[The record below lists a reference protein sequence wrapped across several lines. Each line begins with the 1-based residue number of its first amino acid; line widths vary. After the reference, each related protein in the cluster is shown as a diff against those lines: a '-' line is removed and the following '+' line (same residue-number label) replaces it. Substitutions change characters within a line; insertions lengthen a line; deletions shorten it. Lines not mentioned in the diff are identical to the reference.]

1 MTTGQKWI
9 VGVGIFIIGGLLLLF
24 VGNVQETLTGLGYI
38 WTHPSILI
46 SDYLLIGGLFGSLLN
61 MWILVFASISLLGLS
76 KSKVNGLHVAG
87 LFTIAGFAFFGKTLL
102 NALPIWLGILIYAKI
117 KKKPQAELL
126 GAYFFGTAIGP
137 VVSFVWFSS
146 PVSLPLQMVYGTAIG
161 MLTGILIPI
170 FSSYAVKFHQGYNLY
185 NIGFTIGLLATM
197 YRLLF
202 QLINWEITLGI
213 GVSTEYSS
221 LFYILFLILFS
232 SMIIVGFMTKAS
244 WDVTIS
250 LHKNNGRKADF
261 IELFGLPAVLV
272 NMGLLGIFSLGL
284 LLFLNL
290 AIHGPMIAGI
300 LTLVGFGAYGK
311 HLVNS
316 IPVMLGAYLYTLLPH
331 IDIQAVG
338 PSIAILFVTAL
349 APITLKFGL
358 ITALAAGF
366 IHVYLGPIGLNL
378 QGGFALY
385 NNGFVAG
392 FVAALIVG
400 ADWVYQYLK
409 KKLKMNVELSKLKKN
424 V

>member
-1 MTTGQKWI
+1 
-9 VGVGIFIIGGLLLLF
+9 
-24 VGNVQETLTGLGYI
+24 
-38 WTHPSILI
+38 
-46 SDYLLIGGLFGSLLN
+46 
-61 MWILVFASISLLGLS
+61 
-76 KSKVNGLHVAG
+76 VAG

-102 NALPIWLGILIYAKI
+102 NALPIWLGILIYTKI
-117 KKKPQAELL
+117 KKKSQAELL

-146 PVSLPLQMVYGTAIG
+146 PVSLPLQMVYGITIGIITG
-161 MLTGILIPI
+161 MLIPLL
-170 FSSYAVKFHQGYNLY
+170 SSVALKFHQGYNLY

-197 YRLLF
+197 YRFVF
-202 QLINWEITLGI
+202 QWINWEISLGT
-213 GVSTEYSS
+213 GVATEYSS

-232 SMIIVGFMTKAS
+232 SMIIAGFMTKAS
-244 WDVTIS
+244 WEETTS

-284 LLFLNL
+284 LLLL
-290 AIHGPMIAGI
+290 DLPIHGPMIAGI

-400 ADWVYQYLK
+400 IDQMYQYIK
-409 KKLKMNVELSKLKKN
+409 KRLKMNSALTKLKKN

>member
-1 MTTGQKWI
+1 MTTIQKWI
-9 VGVGIFIIGGLLLLF
+9 VGVGIFITGGLLLLF
-24 VGNVQETLTGLGYI
+24 TSNVQETLTGLGYI

-46 SDYLLIGGLFGSLLN
+46 SDYLLIGGLFASLLN
-61 MWILVFASISLLGLS
+61 MWILVFASIALLGLS

-117 KKKPQAELL
+117 KKKSQAEML

-146 PVSLPLQMVYGTAIG
+146 PVSFPLQMVYGTAIG
-161 MLTGILIPI
+161 ILTGILIPLL
-170 FSSYAVKFHQGYNLY
+170 SSVALKFHQGYNLY
-185 NIGFTIGLLATM
+185 NIGFTIGLIATM
-197 YRLLF
+197 YRFFF
-202 QLINWEITLGI
+202 QLINWEITLGTE
-213 GVSTEYSS
+213 VSIEYSS

-232 SMIIVGFMTKAS
+232 SMIIIGFMTKAS
-244 WDVTIS
+244 WDETKS

-261 IELFGLPAVLV
+261 IELFGLPAALV
-272 NMGLLGIFSLGL
+272 NMGILGVFSLGL
-284 LLFLNL
+284 LLLL
-290 AIHGPMIAGI
+290 DLPIHGPMIAGI

-358 ITALAAGF
+358 VSALAAGF

-400 ADWVYQYLK
+400 IDLLYQYIK
-409 KKLKMNVELSKLKKN
+409 KRLKMNSALVRIKKN

>member
-1 MTTGQKWI
+1 
-9 VGVGIFIIGGLLLLF
+9 
-24 VGNVQETLTGLGYI
+24 
-38 WTHPSILI
+38 
-46 SDYLLIGGLFGSLLN
+46 
-61 MWILVFASISLLGLS
+61 
-76 KSKVNGLHVAG
+76 VAG

-102 NALPIWLGILIYAKI
+102 NALPIWLGILIYTKI
-117 KKKPQAELL
+117 KKKSQAELL

-146 PVSLPLQMVYGTAIG
+146 PVTLPLQMVYGTAIG
-161 MLTGILIPI
+161 ILTGILIPI

-185 NIGFTIGLLATM
+185 NIGFTIGLLATL
-197 YRLLF
+197 YRFFF
-202 QLINWEITLGI
+202 QWINWEITLGTE
-213 GVSTEYSS
+213 VSTEYSS

-244 WDVTIS
+244 WEETTS

-284 LLFLNL
+284 LLLL
-290 AIHGPMIAGI
+290 DLPIHGPMIAGI

-400 ADWVYQYLK
+400 IDLLYQYIK
-409 KKLKMNVELSKLKKN
+409 KRLKMNSALARIKKN

>member
-1 MTTGQKWI
+1 MTIGQKWI
-9 VGVGIFIIGGLLLLF
+9 VGVGIFITGGLLLLF
-24 VGNVQETLTGLGYI
+24 VGDVQETLTGLGYI

-46 SDYLLIGGLFGSLLN
+46 SDYLLIGGLFASLLN
-61 MWILVFASISLLGLS
+61 MWILVFASIALLGLS
-76 KSKVNGLHVAG
+76 NSKVNGLHVAG

-102 NALPIWLGILIYAKI
+102 NALPIWLGILIYTKI
-117 KKKPQAELL
+117 KKKSQAELL

-146 PVSLPLQMVYGTAIG
+146 PVTLPLQMVYGTAIG
-161 MLTGILIPI
+161 ILTGMLIPI

-197 YRLLF
+197 YRFLF
-202 QLINWEITLGI
+202 QLINWEITLGT
-213 GVSTEYSS
+213 GVATEYSS

-244 WDVTIS
+244 WDVTTS

-272 NMGLLGIFSLGL
+272 NMGLLGLFSLGL
-284 LLFLNL
+284 LLLL
-290 AIHGPMIAGI
+290 DLPIHGPMIAGI
-300 LTLVGFGAYGK
+300 LTLVGFGSYGK

-358 ITALAAGF
+358 ISALAAGF

-400 ADWVYQYLK
+400 IDLLYQYIKKRLK
-409 KKLKMNVELSKLKKN
+409 INVALPRIKKN

>member
-1 MTTGQKWI
+1 MTTRQKWI
-9 VGVGIFIIGGLLLLF
+9 LGSGIFLIGGLFLLF
-24 VGNVQETLTGLGYI
+24 IGDTQETLTGLGYI
-38 WTHPSILI
+38 WTHPSILV
-46 SDYLLIGGLFGSLLN
+46 SDYLLIGGLLASLLN
-61 MWILVFASISLLGLS
+61 MWILVFASTTLLGLS
-76 KSKVNGLHVAG
+76 KTKLNGLHIAG

-102 NALPIWLGILIYAKI
+102 NALPIWIGIFIYSKF
-117 KKKPQAELL
+117 KKKAQAKLL

-146 PVSLPLQMVYGTAIG
+146 PVSFPLQMVYGTTIG
-161 MLTGILIPI
+161 ILTGILIPI
-170 FSSYAVKFHQGYNLY
+170 LSSVAVRFHQGYNLY
-185 NIGFTIGLLATM
+185 NIGFTIGLLATI
-197 YRLLF
+197 YQFFF
-202 QLINWEITLGI
+202 QLINWEITLGTE
-213 GVSTEYSS
+213 VSTEYSS
-221 LFYILFLILFS
+221 LFYFVFSFLFLIL
-232 SMIIVGFMTKAS
+232 IIVGLLTKAS
-244 WDVTIS
+244 WHQTTS
-250 LHKNNGRKADF
+250 LHANHGRKADF

-272 NMGLLGIFSLGL
+272 NMGLLGLFSLGL
-284 LLFLNL
+284 LLFLEL
-290 AIHGPMIAGI
+290 PIHGPMIAGI

-316 IPVMLGAYLYTLLPH
+316 IPVMLGAYLYTLLPQ

-400 ADWVYQYLK
+400 IDQMYHYIR
-409 KKLKMNVELSKLKKN
+409 KKLNTNSTLTKLKKN

>member
-9 VGVGIFIIGGLLLLF
+9 VGVGIFITGGLLLLF
-24 VGNVQETLTGLGYI
+24 VGDVQETLTGLGYI

-46 SDYLLIGGLFGSLLN
+46 SDYLLIGGLFASLLN
-61 MWILVFASISLLGLS
+61 MWILVFASIALLGLS

-102 NALPIWLGILIYAKI
+102 NALPIWLGILIYTKI
-117 KKKPQAELL
+117 KKKSQAELL

-137 VVSFVWFSS
+137 IVSFVWFSS

-161 MLTGILIPI
+161 ILTGMLIPI

-197 YRLLF
+197 YRFLF
-202 QLINWEITLGI
+202 QLINWEITLGT
-213 GVSTEYSS
+213 GVATEYSS

-244 WDVTIS
+244 WDVTTS

-272 NMGLLGIFSLGL
+272 NMGLLGLFSLGL
-284 LLFLNL
+284 LLLL
-290 AIHGPMIAGI
+290 DLPIHGPMIAGI
-300 LTLVGFGAYGK
+300 LTLVGFGSYGK

-358 ITALAAGF
+358 ISALAAGF

-400 ADWVYQYLK
+400 IDLLYQYIKKRLK
-409 KKLKMNVELSKLKKN
+409 INVALPRIKKN

>member
-1 MTTGQKWI
+1 MTIGQKWI
-9 VGVGIFIIGGLLLLF
+9 VGVGIFITGGLLLLF
-24 VGNVQETLTGLGYI
+24 VGDVQETLTGLGYI

-46 SDYLLIGGLFGSLLN
+46 SDYLLIGGLFASLLN
-61 MWILVFASISLLGLS
+61 MWILVFASIALLGLS
-76 KSKVNGLHVAG
+76 NSKVNGLHVAG

-102 NALPIWLGILIYAKI
+102 NALPIWLGILIYTKI
-117 KKKPQAELL
+117 KKKSQAELL

-146 PVSLPLQMVYGTAIG
+146 PVTLPLQMVYGTAIG
-161 MLTGILIPI
+161 ILTGMLIPI

-197 YRLLF
+197 YRFLF
-202 QLINWEITLGI
+202 QLINWEITLGT
-213 GVSTEYSS
+213 GVATEYSS

-244 WDVTIS
+244 WDVTTS

-272 NMGLLGIFSLGL
+272 NMGLLGLFSLGL
-284 LLFLNL
+284 LLLLNL

-358 ITALAAGF
+358 ISALAAGF

-400 ADWVYQYLK
+400 IDLLYQYIKKRLK
-409 KKLKMNVELSKLKKN
+409 INVALPRIKKN